1 MPVVEDYD
9 VEDIRKYLGEFS
21 YEKCKIVMMGKD
33 ILSNKE
39 LLEKAGKPTSGL
51 MKEKW
56 TLTKYKNFEKTSN
69 SSSVYA
75 DRQEEWE
82 EVCSLMHRPTK
93 NRFVPEN
100 LETLVPSEL
109 RQTKNVKPKRIRISD
124 DKDGGRID
132 LYHLV
137 DSVHLKP
144 MTQVDVVLRLRQPS
158 KRAKKTGK

>member
-1 MPVVEDYD
+1 
-9 VEDIRKYLGEFS
+9 
-21 YEKCKIVMMGKD
+21 
-33 ILSNKE
+33 
-39 LLEKAGKPTSGL
+39 
-51 MKEKW
+51 
-56 TLTKYKNFEKTSN
+56 
-69 SSSVYA
+69 
-75 DRQEEWE
+75 
-82 EVCSLMHRPTK
+82 MHRPTK

-100 LETLVPSEL
+100 LDTLVPSEQ

-158 KRAKKTGK
+158 KRERKSGKLHTYLETAKDHVMFRVLKSCLKSVITKEMGYEASLAEIHFKFQSLEDIGVRITVNGYNDKVLEFAKMYLETLVACAEP